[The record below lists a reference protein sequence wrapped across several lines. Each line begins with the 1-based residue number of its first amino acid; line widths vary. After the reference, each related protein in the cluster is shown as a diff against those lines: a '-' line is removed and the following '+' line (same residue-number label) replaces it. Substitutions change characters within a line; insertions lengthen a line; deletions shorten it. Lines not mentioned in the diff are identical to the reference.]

1 MSDEPPTDSEPID
14 LEAAEEI
21 LVVDDDET
29 FRKQL
34 ARAFKRRGF
43 EVHRAANYEEAMV
56 IAAEIPMHLAVLDLR
71 MPGEDGLTLLRD
83 LLEQQPELEAL
94 VLTGYG
100 SIATAVDA
108 VRLGAVN
115 YLQKPADADDI
126 LAAFERGHKPPLEEA
141 DRDYD
146 APSLERAEWE
156 HIQRVLA
163 DCGGNISKAA
173 RRLGIHRRTLQRKLD
188 RGPD

>member
-1 MSDEPPTDSEPID
+1 MSDEPPTDPEPID
-14 LEAAEEI
+14 CEAAEEI
-21 LVVDDDET
+21 LAVDDDET

-34 ARAFKRRGF
+34 ARALERRGF

-56 IAAEIPMHLAVLDLR
+56 IAAEIPMDLAIIDLR

-83 LLEQQPELEAL
+83 LLEAQPDIDAL

-126 LAAFERGHKPPLEEA
+126 LAAFERGQKPPLADA

>member
-1 MSDEPPTDSEPID
+1 MSDETPTDSEAID
-14 LEAAEEI
+14 LDEADEI
-21 LVVDDDET
+21 LVVDDDKT
-29 FRKQL
+29 FRKHL
-34 ARAFKRRGF
+34 GRALDRRGF
-43 EVHRAANYEEAMV
+43 EVHRAADYEEAMI
-56 IAAEIPMHLAVLDLR
+56 IAREIPMHLAVIDLR
-71 MPGEDGLTLLRD
+71 MPGEDGLELLRD
-83 LLEQQPELEAL
+83 LLDEQPDLEAI

-108 VRLGAVN
+108 VRLGAAN

-126 LAAFERGHKPPLEEA
+126 LAAFERGQKPPLADA
-141 DRDYD
+141 DRDYE

-163 DCGGNISKAA
+163 DCGGNISEAA
-173 RRLGIHRRTLQRKLD
+173 RKLGIHRRTLQRKLD